1 MRPSQQ
7 VETFPDGV
15 VEVYEEANR
24 TIGALRVRLRFEEL
38 SVGVNRYYQ
47 AQTSVATNRIDR
59 VIKVPRT
66 NKADRMN
73 IVRNNRRRSAIPYS
87 ANTGKAGARR
97 RDLGASVGRG
107 HDQKGV
113 TIWPVVGE

>member
-73 IVRNNRRRSAIPYS
+73 IVLVTTEDDRQYRIQRIQEKPERGVEIWE
-87 ANTGKAGARR
+87 
-97 RDLGASVGRG
+97 LQSVA
-107 HDQKGV
+107 V
-113 TIWPVVGE
+113 TIKRE